1 MTAKPS
7 TNLFSEARQDPIDL
21 PTPERVLTV
30 GAHPDDAEFGAG
42 GTLAK
47 WAAEGCEISMLIVTD
62 GSKGTWDE
70 HQDPAHLIAA
80 RRSEQRAAAEALGAR
95 GDIVFGDFVDGELEN
110 NRELQRLIALWVRRV
125 KPDVVMTFDPWKKYM
140 LHPDHRAIGWGVID
154 GIVAARDHLFFP
166 DQLVDGLTKHRPQA
180 ILLFAAQNAK
190 ELSRRLFALLFGI
203 PPNVDFVIVTA
214 RVLDDVCHR
223 QRRRHFLLSSLD
235 LFLKL
240 MTAFERE
247 DGLSAQ
253 VGPFDV
259 TL

>member
-180 ILLFAAQNAK
+180 ILLFAPEDADHHEDISTSFETK
-190 ELSRRLFALLFGI
+190 IDALLCHSSQARTTMGDANDSPEARAEF
-203 PPNVDFVIVTA
+203 TA
-214 RVLDDVCHR
+214 RIRGWSVRMGEAAGLELAES
-223 QRRRHFLLSSLD
+223 FKLL
-235 LFLKL
+235 
-240 MTAFERE
+240 R
-247 DGLSAQ
+247 
-253 VGPFDV
+253 P
-259 TL
+259 

>member
-180 ILLFAAQNAK
+180 ILLFAPEDADHHEDISTSFETK
-190 ELSRRLFALLFGI
+190 IDALMCHSSQARTTMGDANDSPEARAEF
-203 PPNVDFVIVTA
+203 TA
-214 RVLDDVCHR
+214 RIRGWSVRMGEAAGLELAES
-223 QRRRHFLLSSLD
+223 FKLL
-235 LFLKL
+235 
-240 MTAFERE
+240 R
-247 DGLSAQ
+247 
-253 VGPFDV
+253 P
-259 TL
+259 